1 MATLQFHNL
10 AKTES
15 MRDAALDRD
24 LPENVGPDEWTAR
37 ELADPMLWYASR
49 LPGEIELMLARE
61 GY

>member
-1 MATLQFHNL
+1 MSTLQFHNL

-37 ELADPMLWYASR
+37 ELADAALWHASR
-49 LPGEIELMLARE
+49 MRDEIDLFDRE
-61 GY
+61 VQ